1 MEHYGYESDQIL
13 KTGNIQYEQYAADIL
28 GSLGGI
34 AAFHKLDIKDT
45 FGACANFMWN
55 SGNSFAKAINS
66 LEDKIFGK
74 SKEKD
79 TESPKAQNLTL
90 ENLEVDSKLE
100 KSNEDKS
107 HVWDLDLYKDSNVSN
122 ERTKSNDTSSIVKKA
137 NIQTNELTEED
148 DEINI

>member
-55 SGNSFAKAINS
+55 SGNAFAKTVNS
-66 LEDKIFGK
+66 LEDKILGK
-74 SKEKD
+74 SKEKN

-90 ENLEVDSKLE
+90 ENLEVDSNLE

-122 ERTKSNDTSSIVKKA
+122 EHTKSNDTSSVVKKA

>member
-1 MEHYGYESDQIL
+1 
-13 KTGNIQYEQYAADIL
+13 
-28 GSLGGI
+28 
-34 AAFHKLDIKDT
+34 
-45 FGACANFMWN
+45 MWN
-55 SGNSFAKAINS
+55 SGNSFAKTVNS
-66 LEDKIFGK
+66 LEDKILGK
-74 SKEKD
+74 SKEKN

-90 ENLEVDSKLE
+90 ESLEVDSNLE

-122 ERTKSNDTSSIVKKA
+122 EPTKSNDTSSVVKKA

>member
-1 MEHYGYESDQIL
+1 
-13 KTGNIQYEQYAADIL
+13 
-28 GSLGGI
+28 
-34 AAFHKLDIKDT
+34 
-45 FGACANFMWN
+45 MWN
-55 SGNSFAKAINS
+55 SGNAFAKTVNS
-66 LEDKIFGK
+66 LEDKILGK
-74 SKEKD
+74 SKEKN

-122 ERTKSNDTSSIVKKA
+122 EPTKSNDTSFVV